1 MRPMIVRV
9 LCCAVSVRRKV
20 IWGSTVHIP
29 GSDQRY
35 LQPTSRTMSW
45 WNLTMMMVCFW
56 YPASSRQGGVVTLIS
71 SKCSDEIVS
80 WKKDS
85 HCRIV
90 SISIRSNDVDVN
102 LVNIY
107 APTNLAERKIF
118 FDSLHEF
125 FIPSDAIII
134 GGDFNCYDNVLDK
147 FGGNISIHK
156 EYESLKNDFALV
168 DVWRNLHPGSR
179 EFTWFNSSFSSGSRL
194 DKFLVSRELL
204 SPVVECNISPRPIS
218 DHDFVSLVFDIPT
231 GVKRGPGVWNFN
243 NSLLKDKDFCTTIK
257 KLIDCHLRF
266 LPSFASLQDWWEF
279 LKLSIKEESI
289 AFSHNKRR
297 RLRKQQVSLTNKLI
311 RLRQRL
317 VDGDDTVSI
326 LISDTESQLKARR
339 VKEIEGIMIRSR
351 AQ

>member
-1 MRPMIVRV
+1 M
-9 LCCAVSVRRKV
+9 
-20 IWGSTVHIP
+20 
-29 GSDQRY
+29 
-35 LQPTSRTMSW
+35 
-45 WNLTMMMVCFW
+45 
-56 YPASSRQGGVVTLIS
+56 VTLIS

-85 HCRIV
+85 HGRIV
-90 SISIRSNDVDVN
+90 SILIRSNGVKLN

-179 EFTWFNSSFSSGSRL
+179 EFTWFNSSFSIQSRL
-194 DKFLVSRELL
+194 DKVLVSRELL
-204 SPVVECNISPRPIS
+204 SPGVECNISPCPIS
-218 DHDFVSLVFDIPT
+218 DHNFVSLAFNIPT
-231 GVKRGPGVWNFN
+231 GIKCGPGVWNFN
-243 NSLLKDKDFCTTIK
+243 NSLMKDKDFCATIE
-257 KLIDCHLRF
+257 KLIDYHLRF
-266 LPSFASLQDWWEF
+266 IPSYASLQDWWEF

-289 AFSHNKRR
+289 AFSCNKRR
-297 RLRKQQVSLTNKLI
+297 HLRKQQVSLTDKLI
-311 RLRQRL
+311 PLRQCL
-317 VDGDDTVSI
+317 VDGDDTVSF
-326 LISDTESQLKARR
+326 LISHTESQLKALRI
-339 VKEIEGIMIRSR
+339 KEIEGIMIRSR
-351 AQ
+351 AQWLEEGKGPSQISHLFSL

>member
-1 MRPMIVRV
+1 
-9 LCCAVSVRRKV
+9 
-20 IWGSTVHIP
+20 
-29 GSDQRY
+29 
-35 LQPTSRTMSW
+35 
-45 WNLTMMMVCFW
+45 MMMVCFW

-85 HCRIV
+85 HGRIV
-90 SISIRSNDVDVN
+90 SILIRSNGVDVN

-218 DHDFVSLVFDIPT
+218 DHDFVSLVFRHPHWDQT
-231 GVKRGPGVWNFN
+231 WPGCV
-243 NSLLKDKDFCTTIK
+243 
-257 KLIDCHLRF
+257 
-266 LPSFASLQDWWEF
+266 EF
-279 LKLSIKEESI
+279 
-289 AFSHNKRR
+289 
-297 RLRKQQVSLTNKLI
+297 
-311 RLRQRL
+311 
-317 VDGDDTVSI
+317 
-326 LISDTESQLKARR
+326 
-339 VKEIEGIMIRSR
+339 
-351 AQ
+351 